1 AEPGSAGFSGR
12 PDGPKL
18 KTALRGAWPP
28 RARVSNAGFPRRQ
41 GPSHTELC
49 LEGTID
55 LGSCLT
61 AEGLVP
67 TCAAMGAIEGR
78 SGRRDR
84 QRWGAR
90 GGLETAGAGSSMNRW
105 VPRCGRAIHVP
116 PTITLDLA
124 SSRWSSRGLRGT
136 PVPAQGARLSA
147 IRLVATA
154 HALGS
159 GLGSDGVSPKDPRD
173 IPISRGPVNPIDGP
187 RPRSFSRLGEAT

>member
-18 KTALRGAWPP
+18 KTAVKGCLSP

-61 AEGLVP
+61 AEGFVP

-124 SSRWSSRGLRGT
+124 SRPVVVAWFAGNTRAGPRSEAVRDPSHRDSSCPRIR
-136 PVPAQGARLSA
+136 AR
-147 IRLVATA
+147 
-154 HALGS
+154 
-159 GLGSDGVSPKDPRD
+159 SDGISPKDPRD

-187 RPRSFSRLGEAT
+187 RPRPF